1 MSGGNLFILLLLAA
15 AGAIVLGM
23 GMTVTAAYILVV
35 ILIAPALIELGIIP
49 IVAHM
54 FVFYFAILS
63 FLTPPICLAAYTGA
77 SIAGSKPMQTAW
89 QSMRLGVAAY
99 IVPFIFAYSPAL
111 LLIGS
116 PAEIIR
122 AIISGL
128 IGMILI
134 AIGLEGYLFRHLGWF
149 ERILSFG
156 GGIGLMAPFWL
167 SKGIGMALLLTLLLQ
182 QWAANRLARAEK

>member
-1 MSGGNLFILLLLAA
+1 
-15 AGAIVLGM
+15 
-23 GMTVTAAYILVV
+23 VTAAYILVV

-49 IVAHM
+49 IAAHM

-63 FLTPPICLAAYTGA
+63 FLTPPICLAVYTGA

-89 QSMRLGVAAY
+89 QAMRLGVAAY
-99 IVPFIFAYSPAL
+99 IVPMIFAYSPAL

-116 PAEIIR
+116 PLEIIR

-128 IGMILI
+128 MGMILI
-134 AIGLEGYLFRHLGWF
+134 AIGLEGYLFCRLGWF

-167 SKGIGMALLLTLLLQ
+167 SKGIGMALLLALLLQ
-182 QWAANRLARAEK
+182 QWTANRLARAKK